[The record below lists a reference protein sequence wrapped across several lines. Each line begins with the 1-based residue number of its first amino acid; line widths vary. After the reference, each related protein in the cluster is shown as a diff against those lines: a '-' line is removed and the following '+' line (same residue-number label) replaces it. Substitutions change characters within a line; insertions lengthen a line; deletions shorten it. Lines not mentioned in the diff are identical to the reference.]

1 MPDEEEKDE
10 LILLGSIAISVYMD
24 MTTGEEMMD
33 VIVENLDT
41 YTAVGVLAQAQMEQ
55 LLFSEST
62 KDD

>member
-10 LILLGSIAISVYMD
+10 LILLGSIAINVYMD

-33 VIVENLDT
+33 VTVENLGA
-41 YTAVGVLAQAQMEQ
+41 YQAVGVLAHAQMEQ

-62 KDD
+62 KDE